1 MQIIYKYIVCI
12 LLFTCLGF
20 TQDTLITKQGKQYI
34 GKVIDSDS
42 KSVEFSYSGWDTPK
56 RFYLNSAEVFLEP
69 KVPKS
74 YPIYEASKTYIYK
87 NYKNY
92 KDNKNKLKKEKKIFL
107 MEARKNSSFLIKE
120 KAIYDAKHKARKWV
134 LYPIFSSTLII
145 GGFGYLT
152 SVYPNDADIIN
163 GPTFSN
169 ILGGALCLTLPYFT
183 LDAWD
188 KNSVAFPY
196 FTLDALDKK
205 KFETQLI
212 LHNYNDSEKE
222 IYHSVY
228 KKTFKRKKL
237 LYSALGI
244 PVTAG
249 IGLILFMA
257 TFDLDFSSSNY

>member
-34 GKVIDSDS
+34 WKVIDSDS
-42 KSVEFSYSGWDTPK
+42 KSVEFSYSGWDSPK
-56 RFYLNSAEVFLEP
+56 RYFLDGAEVFLGSNKIP
-69 KVPKS
+69 KKS
-74 YPIYEASKTYIYK
+74 
-87 NYKNY
+87 
-92 KDNKNKLKKEKKIFL
+92 KKEEKYI
-107 MEARKNSSFLIKE
+107 SFSIKE
-120 KAIYDAKHKARKWV
+120 KAIYDAKRKARKWV
-134 LYPIFSSTLII
+134 MYPTLAGVISLSCISIF
-145 GGFGYLT
+145 
-152 SVYPNDADIIN
+152 DADFGNPIEGSI
-163 GPTFSN
+163 
-169 ILGGALCLTLPYFT
+169 GGALSVALPYFT
-183 LDAWD
+183 LDTWD
-188 KNSVAFPY
+188 KNS
-196 FTLDALDKK
+196 
-205 KFETQLI
+205 ETQLI

-257 TFDLDFSSSNY
+257 TFDLDFSGGAKLDGYQG

>member
-1 MQIIYKYIVCI
+1 MKIIYKYIVFI

-42 KSVEFSYSGWDTPK
+42 KSVKFSYSGWDSPK

-120 KAIYDAKHKARKWV
+120 KAIYDAKRKARKWV
-134 LYPIFSSTLII
+134 MYPTLAGVISLSCISIF
-145 GGFGYLT
+145 
-152 SVYPNDADIIN
+152 DADFGNPIEGSI
-163 GPTFSN
+163 
-169 ILGGALCLTLPYFT
+169 GGALSVALPYFT
-183 LDAWD
+183 LDTWD
-188 KNSVAFPY
+188 KNS
-196 FTLDALDKK
+196 
-205 KFETQLI
+205 ETQLI

-244 PVTAG
+244 PVAAG
-249 IGLILFMA
+249 VGFILFMS
-257 TFDLDFSSSNY
+257 TFDLDFSGGAKLDGYNG

>member
-1 MQIIYKYIVCI
+1 MQIFCRYIVFI

-42 KSVEFSYSGWDTPK
+42 RTVEFSYSGWDSPK
-56 RFYLNSAEVFLEP
+56 RYFLDGAEVFLGSNKIP
-69 KVPKS
+69 KKS
-74 YPIYEASKTYIYK
+74 
-87 NYKNY
+87 
-92 KDNKNKLKKEKKIFL
+92 KKEEKYI
-107 MEARKNSSFLIKE
+107 SFSIKE
-120 KAIYDAKHKARKWV
+120 KAIYDAKRKARKWV
-134 LYPIFSSTLII
+134 MYPTLAGVISLSCISIF
-145 GGFGYLT
+145 
-152 SVYPNDADIIN
+152 DADFGNPIEGSI
-163 GPTFSN
+163 
-169 ILGGALCLTLPYFT
+169 GGALSVALPYFT
-183 LDAWD
+183 LDTWD
-188 KNSVAFPY
+188 KNS
-196 FTLDALDKK
+196 
-205 KFETQLI
+205 ETQLI

-257 TFDLDFSSSNY
+257 TFDLDFSGGAKLDGYQG